1 MPCQPQMD
9 ALLLLVICNPKS
21 SGVQSYLSPYCELDT
36 FIPELLV
43 LQLVGPSYSSL
54 IIRGKNTR
62 ISDIPES
69 SYISIDRVHQ

>member
-1 MPCQPQMD
+1 MY
-9 ALLLLVICNPKS
+9 ALLFPVLCNPKS

-36 FIPELLV
+36 FISELLV

-54 IIRGKNTR
+54 KIHGKNTR

-69 SYISIDRVHQ
+69 SYISIGRVHQ